1 MNKILVI
8 TTKGCEA
15 CNIAVNNVKTAI
27 NQTSK
32 NINLE
37 ITDYNNIDRHFL
49 KKERIKDF
57 PAIVY
62 FVDDKIMNKSIG
74 TNPIIV
80 YLRWIDMFFKK

>member
-1 MNKILVI
+1 MNKILII

-15 CNIAVNNVKTAI
+15 CNIAVNNVKAAI
-27 NQTSK
+27 KQTSR